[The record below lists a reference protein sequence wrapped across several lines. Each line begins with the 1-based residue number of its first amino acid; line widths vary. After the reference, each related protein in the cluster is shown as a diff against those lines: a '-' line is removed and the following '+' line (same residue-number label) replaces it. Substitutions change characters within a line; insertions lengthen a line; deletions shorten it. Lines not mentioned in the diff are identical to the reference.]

1 MFNARAHEAEIIAY
15 NERWERIGEALIALS
30 DMLDMQTS
38 RYAREMFFAARRC
51 PTMQEGREFLDEI
64 EYDILCGLI

>member
-1 MFNARAHEAEIIAY
+1 MFNAKAHEAEIIAY

>member
-1 MFNARAHEAEIIAY
+1 MFNAKAHEAEIIAY

-51 PTMQEGREFLDEI
+51 PTMQEKAANFLMRSRTTF
-64 EYDILCGLI
+64 YAG